1 MVEKVIFSLLGLG
14 VHRSTG
20 FSDIICSPPSFL
32 FFRADP
38 HANQCTTLRSVAR
51 KVIIIPFLC
60 THGKGDLRCRACG
73 INKPQARH
81 HVRGHLQKMHGRDSC
96 MIWDKAQRQGV
107 ASRTGQNIIP
117 ARADWPKHV
126 SRCPHCREEAAGGVG
141 SRHPALPG
149 NLLADEDCWESRFSS
164 AFSGYHHYIHRIRG
178 DDGARREREK
188 ISSLSSNLNNI
199 LKYYF
204 KFRSYPA
211 RAIHKMRPLWYW
223 LTLHGW
229 SWVDSPLCS
238 FDYYNY

>member
-1 MVEKVIFSLLGLG
+1 MWDASSAFPHSGINIPSLHLSFFSEPIHMPMQL
-14 VHRSTG
+14 S
-20 FSDIICSPPSFL
+20 I
-32 FFRADP
+32 
-38 HANQCTTLRSVAR
+38 TTLRSVAR
-51 KVIIIPFLC
+51 KVISFLC

-73 INKPQARH
+73 INKQQARH

-164 AFSGYHHYIHRIRG
+164 AFSGYHHYIYTEFAATMVL
-178 DDGARREREK
+178 GASEK
-188 ISSLSSNLNNI
+188 KNLSLTGTLSSNL
-199 LKYYF
+199 K
-204 KFRSYPA
+204 
-211 RAIHKMRPLWYW
+211 
-223 LTLHGW
+223 
-229 SWVDSPLCS
+229 
-238 FDYYNY
+238 